1 MSKIYSK
8 EQIWKMTSDEM
19 LGVFLNHQIEVHY
32 DDGRII
38 SGKVMGIYSAT
49 NDNSLPTNLILENHQ
64 LSIPI
69 IDESLVFIQVM

>member
-1 MSKIYSK
+1 
-8 EQIWKMTSDEM
+8 MTSDEM
-19 LGVFLNHQIEVHY
+19 LGVFHNHQIEVHY

-49 NDNSLPTNLILENHQ
+49 NDSSIPTNLILENHQ

-69 IDESLVFIQVM
+69 MDNSLVFINVI